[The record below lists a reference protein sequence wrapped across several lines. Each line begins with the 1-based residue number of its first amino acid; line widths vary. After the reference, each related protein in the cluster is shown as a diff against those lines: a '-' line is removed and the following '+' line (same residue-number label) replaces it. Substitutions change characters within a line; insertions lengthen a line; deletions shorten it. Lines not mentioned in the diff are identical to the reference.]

1 MTAPA
6 WIGPPSK
13 VSSKSS
19 PCAAVPLTKAA
30 PAESSARVADRGAA
44 AARFPPVERGAHVVG
59 VARGD
64 AQARH
69 VDQQFLDDVARRFT
83 RVSDRIRELFGD

>member
-19 PCAAVPLTKAA
+19 PCAAVPLTNAA
-30 PAESSARVADRGAA
+30 PAESSARAWPIAVHFAGG
-44 AARFPPVERGAHVVG
+44 FPAVERGAHVVG

-64 AQARH
+64 AQAGD
-69 VDQQFLDDVARRFT
+69 VDQQLLDDFARRLAGARDGFGQ
-83 RVSDRIRELFGD
+83 LF